1 VQGLILRRKE
11 KHYEAQGAK
20 IKVDYLTDHGQYHA
34 AHWHNELEMIYL
46 LNGNAKIV
54 LDGQS
59 EIPMRGVSSIQ
70 FMMSSEKA
78 RLIRFKNDFYSRVR
92 EKLVNGE

>member
-1 VQGLILRRKE
+1 
-11 KHYEAQGAK
+11 
-20 IKVDYLTDHGQYHA
+20 
-34 AHWHNELEMIYL
+34 M
-46 LNGNAKIV
+46 IV